1 MREVKDLELHNISV
15 LWISWPRQVR
25 WEYVTPG
32 VTLVNTIKGIGHLD
46 RKDFLQHAMER
57 KSAMCSSSRPNRCLM
72 LSTFFP
78 KTFSIDTRKG
88 CTAWWKSVNEDV
100 SSAWLIKPPDKFAGL
115 GFQFVDI
122 QKIKTRILMSSA
134 GAQIDFNKCTDLLAN
149 NNNNDPPGNT
159 EDTWQYG
166 DLHNLPPDNATWV
179 QQYIVNPLLSK
190 NKYKNSIRSYMLI
203 LSVKPP
209 LLLFHEGMVYRSLV
223 NYMDWSN
230 DTTWANGDGASK

>member
-1 MREVKDLELHNISV
+1 
-15 LWISWPRQVR
+15 
-25 WEYVTPG
+25 
-32 VTLVNTIKGIGHLD
+32 
-46 RKDFLQHAMER
+46 
-57 KSAMCSSSRPNRCLM
+57 
-72 LSTFFP
+72 
-78 KTFSIDTRKG
+78 
-88 CTAWWKSVNEDV
+88 
-100 SSAWLIKPPDKFAGL
+100 
-115 GFQFVDI
+115 
-122 QKIKTRILMSSA
+122 MSSA

-149 NNNNDPPGNT
+149 NNNNDPPGNI

-190 NKYKNSIRSYMLI
+190 NKCKNSIRSYMLI